1 MATSDETR
9 LAKELEYYALHKDEW
24 LRAHREQYVVV
35 KDGTVLDFFP
45 TFQAAYQAGAGTWGI
60 NTDFLVKQI
69 VEQEPVFFVF

>member
-9 LAKELEYYALHKDEW
+9 LSKELEYYALHKDEW